1 MVYLYDACDQ
11 ISDFCHQQLLRK
23 ISWTDRGK
31 TVYPPQHLRGA
42 GYNKI
47 VCFLYWT
54 KFFRIIYFCKSYRVI
69 CCYGNCSCDPV
80 VAGVF
85 CWCSVIV
92 GLIFCSNVAWQ
103 LCFNMYTSCK
113 TNITFIR
120 YIYKVLLS
128 FNEISTNGSNGS
140 HFGSK
145 YP

>member
-1 MVYLYDACDQ
+1 MMLVIKYQ
-11 ISDFCHQQLLRK
+11 ISAINSYWEKYLWRTEVKQYTPLNTFGER
-23 ISWTDRGK
+23 
-31 TVYPPQHLRGA
+31 

-113 TNITFIR
+113 TNIASIR

-140 HFGSK
+140 HFGSE
-145 YP
+145 YA